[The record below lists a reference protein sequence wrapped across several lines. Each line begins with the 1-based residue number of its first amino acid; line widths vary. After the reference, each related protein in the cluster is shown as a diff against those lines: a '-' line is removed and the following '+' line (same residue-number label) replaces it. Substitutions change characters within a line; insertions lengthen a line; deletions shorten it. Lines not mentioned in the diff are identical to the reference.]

1 MNAPTT
7 TVAHLRQPAPRT
19 DVAMGFGNLES
30 FELMQRAAKLL
41 ASSTLVPAAY
51 RAEIHKTDRYGNIT
65 DTRQNPNAL
74 ANAVV
79 ALNMAQRMGAD
90 PLMVMQ
96 NLYIV
101 EGRPSWSSQWIIAAI
116 NGCGRFSPLRFDIK
130 VLGKKKVEHIA
141 FEWSE
146 DDRGKK
152 QRREVRKSIE
162 VEDKVCV
169 AWAIEKETGERLESP
184 AVSIEMAVKEGWYT
198 KNGSKWQTMP
208 DVMLRYRTAS
218 FFGKLYAPELL
229 MGLQTTEEVHDTIDV
244 TPAPDGTLQADID
257 SLREEQPPA
266 RAPRQSRR
274 PAPDPEPATDVEM
287 KAADE
292 PAAEVSA
299 ASHDEAAEYL
309 DAEKVRASILAAKD
323 HDVLSIAADAIR
335 DTDPQHHDSLQA
347 AYRKR
352 LDELDGVVHT
362 PEQNTTTRTRRAAP
376 DME

>member
-1 MNAPTT
+1 MTT
-7 TVAHLRQPAPRT
+7 TQSTSLAQART
-19 DVAMGFGNLES
+19 ATSQQSAAVTAGFFDLQG
-30 FELMQRAAKLL
+30 FELMQRTAKAF
-41 ASSTLVPAAY
+41 ASSSLVPQAY
-51 RAEIHKTDRYGNIT
+51 
-65 DTRQNPNAL
+65 QNNLPNCMIAMDMAHRIG
-74 ANAVV
+74 AN
-79 ALNMAQRMGAD
+79 

-101 EGRPSWSSQWIIAAI
+101 HGTPGWSSKFLIATI
-116 NGCGRFSPLRFDIK
+116 NVCGRYSSLRY
-130 VLGKKKVEHIA
+130 
-141 FEWSE
+141 EWKGAPGS
-146 DDRGKK
+146 DDYGCR
-152 QRREVRKSIE
+152 
-162 VEDKVCV
+162 
-169 AWAIEKETGERLESP
+169 AWAIEKASGERLDGIWVTW
-184 AVSIEMAVKEGWYT
+184 AMVKAEGWAS
-198 KNGSKWQTMP
+198 KNGSKWKTMA
-208 DVMLRYRTAS
+208 DQMFVYRAAA
-218 FFGKLYAPELL
+218 FWQRAYAPELG
-229 MGLQTTEEVHDTIDV
+229 MGLTTAEELADTIDAV
-244 TPAPDGTLQADID
+244 TGADGTIQVDVE

-335 DTDPQHHDSLQA
+335 DTDPQHHDALQA
-347 AYRKR
+347 AYCQR

-362 PEQNTTTRTRRAAP
+362 PEQNAATRKRRAAP